1 VVLAAMQELVVMVVL
16 AALALTQLQVQMVK
30 VEQVVTP
37 VMVAREVKV
46 ETAIS

>member
-1 VVLAAMQELVVMVVL
+1 MVLAAMQELVVMVVL

>member
-1 VVLAAMQELVVMVVL
+1 MQELVVMVVL

>member
-1 VVLAAMQELVVMVVL
+1 MVVL